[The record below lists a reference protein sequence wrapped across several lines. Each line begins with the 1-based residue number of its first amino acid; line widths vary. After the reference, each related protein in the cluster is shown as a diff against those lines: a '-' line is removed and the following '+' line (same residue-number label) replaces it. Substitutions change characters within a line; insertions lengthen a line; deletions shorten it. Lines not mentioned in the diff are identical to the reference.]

1 MTAMPSIIQSFIR
14 ICVFLSV
21 STLAQAGASGAEQL
35 AGYLQSVQ
43 NLKAGFTQT
52 VRGDRGEILEESRGS
67 MTFKRPDKLRWEVA
81 EPYRYQVITDG
92 TTLWRYDPDF
102 EELVTEPFD
111 RVSQTPIMILA
122 ATAEE
127 LSADYAVRLV
137 AGNQVQRFSLKPRHA
152 NADFSELELSFKGEV
167 LESMLLRDKLGQ
179 TTLIELTNPQINAA
193 NVPAELFIFRQ
204 NPS

>member
-1 MTAMPSIIQSFIR
+1 MPSKTKAFICA
-14 ICVFLSV
+14 IALLSLAA
-21 STLAQAGASGAEQL
+21 LAQAGSGGAEQL

-52 VRGDRGEILEESRGS
+52 VRDDRGEILEESRGS

-92 TTLWRYDPDF
+92 ETLWRYDPDF

-122 ATAEE
+122 ASAEE
-127 LSADYAVRLV
+127 LTADYEVRLV
-137 AGNQVQRFSLKPRHA
+137 AGTEVQRFSLKPRQA
-152 NADFSELELSFKGEV
+152 NADFSELELNFKGEV
-167 LESMLLRDKLGQ
+167 LQSMLLRDKLGQ
-179 TTLIELTNPQINAA
+179 TTLIELTDPRINAPTL
-193 NVPAELFIFRQ
+193 PAELFVFRQ
-204 NPS
+204 NS